1 MHNLRVLG
9 RNTVDVITYQERPV
23 STDIY
28 QPLSLNTDINLE
40 LYLYIMK
47 VLE

>member
-1 MHNLRVLG
+1 MHHLG
-9 RNTVDVITYQERPV
+9 GIGEKRCGGHQELPV

-40 LYLYIMK
+40 LYLHI
-47 VLE
+47 